1 MIDGFTIP
9 DAIVVLVLVVG
20 ALKGFARGF
29 VAELGGIAAIV
40 VGLIAPWH
48 YNGAADAQIRALTK
62 LPAAS
67 AHVAG
72 MVGTGIA
79 AYVIVLI
86 VVSILARIA
95 KLPLLGTGNALAGA
109 VVGALKG
116 AALIWIAL
124 FVLTLFPL
132 APNVRTSLKQSH
144 FVWYF
149 TMFDAPIDA
158 AVVKAVPSFAR
169 PLISPLFGEK
179 H

>member
-1 MIDGFTIP
+1 MIGGFTIP
-9 DAIVVLVLVVG
+9 DAIIVLILVIG
-20 ALKGFARGF
+20 ALKGFSRGL

-40 VGLIAPWH
+40 IGLIAPWY
-48 YNGAADAQIRALTK
+48 YNGAADAQIQALTK
-62 LPAAS
+62 LTPGS

-79 AYVIVLI
+79 AYVVVLI
-86 VVSILARIA
+86 VVSILGRVA

-109 VVGALKG
+109 VVGLLKG
-116 AALIWIAL
+116 ALLIWMAL

-132 APNVRTSLKQSH
+132 SQPVRTSLKESR

-158 AVVKAVPSFAR
+158 AVTKAAPSFAR
-169 PLISPLFGEK
+169 PLVSPLFGEK